1 MEDHIHSLDEGGIK
15 ALVHVLDLV
24 SSFPTFFS
32 VSVSVSPNLFLQFP
46 CFVILRFNLF
56 IHGYD
61 IYLCNTHWL
70 QQMKVQKMDLNIYL
84 YLSFLKFNLGFFLL
98 YFLRTVKVKK
108 KKERF

>member
-32 VSVSVSPNLFLQFP
+32 VSFSPNLFLQFP

-56 IHGYD
+56 MDMTSICTIHIGP
-61 IYLCNTHWL
+61 H
-70 QQMKVQKMDLNIYL
+70 
-84 YLSFLKFNLGFFLL
+84 
-98 YFLRTVKVKK
+98 R
-108 KKERF
+108 